1 MPSWPDRPASTR
13 PLSAEFSDQASYAVA
28 LAYRIR
34 YSMQMNAR
42 EAMHMVELRT
52 TPQGHPAYRRVC
64 QRMHT
69 LIAEEAGHAAVAELM
84 SFVNHSA
91 DPGLGRLDAE
101 NRVERLRTVQSHP
114 SSDLSAGRDGED
126 DGGLAQG

>member
-1 MPSWPDRPASTR
+1 M
-13 PLSAEFSDQASYAVA
+13 L
-28 LAYRIR
+28 
-34 YSMQMNAR
+34 
-42 EAMHMVELRT
+42 ELRT
-52 TPQGHPAYRRVC
+52 TPRGQPAYRSVC

-84 SFVNHSA
+84 SFVNHST

-101 NRVERLRTVQSHP
+101 NRVERLRTAQSHP